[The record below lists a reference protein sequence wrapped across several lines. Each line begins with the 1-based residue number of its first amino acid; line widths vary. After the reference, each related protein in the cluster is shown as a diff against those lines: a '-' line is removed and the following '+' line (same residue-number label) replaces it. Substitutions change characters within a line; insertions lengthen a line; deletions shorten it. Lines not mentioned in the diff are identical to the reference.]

1 MGRKPVL
8 QSKAMP
14 DPDLPHNLEYA
25 FPLPV
30 LPLEDWRASLSRA
43 LALGY
48 VAACILALLLMG
60 TVMALQI

>member
-1 MGRKPVL
+1 MSRCDRVFR
-8 QSKAMP
+8 
-14 DPDLPHNLEYA
+14 HTN
-25 FPLPV
+25 
-30 LPLEDWRASLSRA
+30 WRASLSRA